1 MSTSALLGIVAGSG
15 IAIEGL
21 LDDETHRMPFGG
33 VPGLRAGS
41 AEGHS
46 HVFVH
51 GSHGGYRVVLQCGRL
66 HLYEGLS
73 YAEVV
78 RPVDVL
84 HHAGVRTILFTNAA
98 GGLLP
103 EMEPGDLL
111 AVDRVLRGPCR
122 YWPEDPCSTHGLEPE
137 VLLTD
142 YRVPG
147 CAFTGAY
154 YWVPGPCYETRAEI
168 AMMQRL
174 GASAVGMSAAPEL
187 KRCRELGI
195 RAGIVSCV
203 TNSCCRPQVLTHAQ
217 VLNAARAASQKLAD
231 TIRRAIPAIM
241 E

>member
-1 MSTSALLGIVAGSG
+1 MSTSALLGIVGGSG
-15 IAIEGL
+15 IALDGL
-21 LDDETHRMPFGG
+21 LDEETHRVPFGE
-33 VPGLRAGS
+33 VFGLRAGS

-46 HVFVH
+46 HVFVYGRH
-51 GSHGGYRVVLQCGRL
+51 GAYPVVLQCGRL

-73 YAEVV
+73 YAQVV

-84 HHAGVRTILFTNAA
+84 YETGVRTILFTNAA

-103 EMEPGDLL
+103 EMKPGDLV

-122 YWPEDPCSTHGLEPE
+122 YWAEDPCSTHGLEPKA
-137 VLLTD
+137 LLTD

-168 AMMQRL
+168 AMMQTL

-195 RAGIVSCV
+195 RAGVVSCV
-203 TNSCCRPQVLTHAQ
+203 TNSCCRPHVLTHAQ
-217 VLNAARAASQKLAD
+217 VLDAARAASQRLAG
-231 TIRRAIPAIM
+231 TIRCAIPAIM
-241 E
+241 A